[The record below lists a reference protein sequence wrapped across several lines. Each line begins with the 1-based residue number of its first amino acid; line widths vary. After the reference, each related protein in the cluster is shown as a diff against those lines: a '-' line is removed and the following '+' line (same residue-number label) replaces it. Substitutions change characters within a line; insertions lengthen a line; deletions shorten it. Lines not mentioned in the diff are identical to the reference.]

1 MQKLPL
7 TIFFVFYMALPAVA
21 QELLTPDSSILPERV
36 IEIQLQAMQKNDVP
50 SPDFGIEQTWVFA
63 HPKNKYM
70 TGPLERFVA
79 MLKGPKY
86 QMLLNHRNHIIKSVV
101 LTENYALFNVSI
113 TTASEHKASFQ
124 WEVSKV
130 KSGIHNGSWMTTA
143 VSPPMRIKS
152 AI

>member
-101 LTENYALFNVSI
+101 LTENYALFDVFI
-113 TTASEHKASFQ
+113 VTDSEVKASFK

-130 KSGIHNGSWMTTA
+130 ISGNFQGCWMTTA
-143 VSPPMRIKS
+143 VSPPIQAKDS
-152 AI
+152 V